1 MDLLRVE
8 VIMPEL
14 PFPIPTVSQL
24 VFIAI
29 ALFTAASGFMVVAS
43 PNLFH
48 NALALV
54 ATLFGVAGLYVLL
67 EAEFIAVSQVL
78 VYVGAI
84 ATLIIFAVMLT
95 RSMMYGRTPPIN
107 RQWGK
112 VALFAFLFFAALLGF
127 LQGVPWPTESPIV
140 AADESMIAALGVE
153 FVTTY
158 VVAFEILGLLL
169 LVALVGAVLLAR
181 DR

>member
-1 MDLLRVE
+1 
-8 VIMPEL
+8 MPEL

-24 VFIAI
+24 IFVAMAI
-29 ALFTAASGFMVVAS
+29 FTMVCGFLVVAS

-54 ATLFGVAGLYVLL
+54 GTLFGVAGLYVLL

-78 VYVGAI
+78 VYVGAVS
-84 ATLIIFAVMLT
+84 TLITFAIMLT
-95 RSMMYGRTPPIN
+95 RGMMFGKTSTNN

-112 VALFAFLFFAALLGF
+112 AALFAVLFFVALLGF
-127 LQGVPWPTESPIV
+127 LQAVPWPTEAPAV
-140 AADESMIAALGVE
+140 VADENMIALLGIE

-158 VVAFEILGLLL
+158 VVAFEIMGLLL
-169 LVALVGAVLLAR
+169 LVALVGAVMLAR

>member
-1 MDLLRVE
+1 
-8 VIMPEL
+8 MPEL
-14 PFPIPTVSQL
+14 PFPIPTVSQ
-24 VFIAI
+24 VIFVGI
-29 ALFTAASGFMVVAS
+29 ALFTIVCGFLVVAS

-54 ATLFGVAGLYVLL
+54 GTLFGVAGLYVLL

-84 ATLIIFAVMLT
+84 ATLITFAIMLT
-95 RSMMYGRTPPIN
+95 RGMMFGKTSTNN

-112 VALFAFLFFAALLGF
+112 AALFAVLFFSALLGF
-127 LQGVPWPTESPIV
+127 LQSVPWPTV
-140 AADESMIAALGVE
+140 AAPVIADESMIALLGIQ

-158 VVAFEILGLLL
+158 VVAFEVLGLLL
-169 LVALVGAVLLAR
+169 LVALVGAVMLAR